1 MSSIPPVAA
10 DIEAYLRNYPV
21 ADDGAHGVAPEWLQQ
36 LRHAGAEQFRARGL
50 PTVRVEAWKYTNL
63 NPLRGQGF
71 ALAANADAPIDR
83 GFLPTLVIGKR
94 PPYRLVFVNG
104 AYRGD
109 LSTISELPAGARLLS
124 LAEAIS
130 KYPDL
135 LREKLG
141 RIAPPDASG
150 TLALNTAFAQDGYV
164 LHLAAGIS
172 IDDPIEIVFIG
183 AGGAQGAPPV
193 YYPRSLLVAESGS
206 RVTLVEYHLG
216 YAGAVGQGGIYFSN
230 AVTEVHAEAG
240 SIVRHCKVQD
250 ESLAAFHLAS
260 THAHLGRDA
269 RYDNFSFALGARLS
283 RNELHVKLA
292 APGADCRL
300 NGAYL
305 MHHEQ
310 HVDHTLVVDHA
321 APHTSSKQLY
331 KGVLDD
337 KARGVFQGKIIVRP
351 AAQKADGQQL
361 SRALLLS
368 SQAEID
374 TKPELEI
381 LADDVKCSHGATA
394 GELDESALFYLR
406 ARGIPEDQARRLLI
420 EAFLYEVIDGMA
432 LSALRMPLEQSV
444 ARWMDER

>member
-1 MSSIPPVAA
+1 MSSIQPVAA
-10 DIEAYLRNYPV
+10 EIEAYLRNYPV
-21 ADDGAHGVAPEWLQQ
+21 AEDGAYGIAPDWLQQ
-36 LRHAGAEQFRARGL
+36 LRHVGAEQFRARGL

-83 GFLPTLVIGKR
+83 GFLPSLVIGKR

-104 AYRGD
+104 AYRSD
-109 LSTISELPAGARLLS
+109 LSTLSELPAGARLMS
-124 LAEAIS
+124 LAEAV
-130 KYPDL
+130 KRTPDL
-135 LREKLG
+135 LRGKLG
-141 RIAPPDASG
+141 RIARGDASG
-150 TLALNTAFAQDGYV
+150 TVALNTAFLQDGYV
-164 LHLAAGIS
+164 LHLAPGIT
-172 IDDPIEIVFIG
+172 IDDPIEIVFVG
-183 AGGAQGAPPV
+183 AGGTGAPPV
-193 YYPRSLLVAESGS
+193 YYPRSLVIAEAGS
-206 RVTLVEYHLG
+206 RVTLVEYHVG
-216 YAGAVGQGGIYFSN
+216 YDGAVGQGGVYFSN
-230 AVTEVHAEAG
+230 AVTEVEAAEGA
-240 SIVRHCKVQD
+240 IVRHCKVQD
-250 ESLAAFHLAS
+250 ESLSAFHLAT

-269 RYDNFSFALGARLS
+269 RYDNFSFALGGRLS
-283 RNELHVKLA
+283 RNELHVILA
-292 APGADCRL
+292 AQGADCRL

-305 MHHEQ
+305 MHKEQ
-310 HVDHTLVVDHA
+310 HVDTTLVVDHA
-321 APHTSSKQLY
+321 APNTTSRQLY

-351 AAQKADGQQL
+351 AAQKSDGQQL

-368 SQAEID
+368 NQSEIN

-420 EAFLYEVIDGMA
+420 EAFLNEVIDGMA